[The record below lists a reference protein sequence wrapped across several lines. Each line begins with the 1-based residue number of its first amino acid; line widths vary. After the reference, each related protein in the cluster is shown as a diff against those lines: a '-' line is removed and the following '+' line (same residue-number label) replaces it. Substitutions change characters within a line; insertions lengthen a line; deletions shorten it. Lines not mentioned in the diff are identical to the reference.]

1 MNISLPLTSE
11 QLYDMLDQAEIN
23 YRVLHHAP
31 LMTVEDARA
40 IRGEDETEEGQ
51 IKNLFLKNK
60 KGKMWLLTLHEDREI
75 NLKQAA
81 IDIGAKRFSFCSAE
95 RLMTY
100 LGVVPGAVSPFG
112 LLNDHNREVTFYIDE
127 TLLEHQEVHA
137 HPMDNRITVSIGT
150 RDLLRFLDEHGYPH
164 EVLPRSA
171 GIPTD
176 V

>member
-1 MNISLPLTSE
+1 MIIPAPLTSE
-11 QLYDMLDQAEIN
+11 QLYDMLDQAGIN

-40 IRGEDETEEGQ
+40 IRGEHETEQGQ

-60 KGKMWLLTLHEDREI
+60 KGKMWLLTLHEDRAI
-75 NLKQAA
+75 DLKQAA
-81 IDIGAKRFSFCSAE
+81 IDIGAKRFSFCSPD

-127 TLLEHQEVHA
+127 ALLTHEEVHA

-150 RDLLRFLDEHGYPH
+150 RDLLQFLEERGYPH
-164 EVLPRSA
+164 AVLRRSA
-171 GIPTD
+171 GVPEK